1 MTKQIPENLLEKY
14 RYGENN
20 PLIDV
25 LEDFIK
31 TSENG
36 ILELSTP
43 PGSAKSFSTQE
54 VAKNLLSLEF
64 SQTSHPIDH
73 LPRFIFC
80 VHIKYLRDETQ
91 ESLLKYFKNNG
102 LDVNVLV
109 LTSFEDSLRK
119 CLGYIWSQLTKTQET
134 TISFKDLSF
143 QNLKAI
149 ACWTREKLEDR
160 FKSDLTEPE
169 QFKEFEDAML
179 AMLSTNKESELIQS
193 SLNQYGCDTLDI
205 QKRYECELSLKKNK
219 MKKAL
224 FGILR
229 NKYTFEDET
238 TKELIFDKWA
248 LANDFEKN
256 KDIVQ
261 YEWICLL
268 YPDVLASRSDII
280 VMTHDKFLHPLS
292 DPAFG
297 GKPIHETE
305 FFLNGDVTT
314 FIDESNQFFSKVQK
328 YQLDALLKSPFNL
341 KKIVQQ
347 IRDITLNVQNSS
359 SENGNSK
366 KNTWMFFEPFD
377 KKKNPNFKIIE
388 KLNNDYDE
396 LKKEINPHCGIRND
410 LNESVR
416 VFSMSEYWN
425 KFSNLSNEKYILEY
439 SEDAIEYRL
448 IEKKDMKTSKDI
460 RHVEIK
466 TYVQAM
472 NTFIDNF
479 CHTLFYQIFR
489 LYIFAK
495 NSKFKNRIVDSQTT
509 TYSQAITSG
518 KADIDF
524 FKDVL
529 ANFLGVLNQEE
540 NSSLYKIIERYI
552 EKQLDVTRGRKSSS
566 LLDTDDRVALEECY
580 FSSIEINSNINDSIN
595 TEINRSFVDVMPEDF
610 LGTLAIPSRV
620 VSISAT
626 NNDPSIL
633 NFNHEWLRQRVTY
646 YEVSAKDMMNINAYN
661 QSRNRYASDIQR
673 SFQYIVGKEED
684 LSDDKKWMKNIV
696 SNIFKQKLNSLT
708 TNKDDVSK
716 LKLRFMEM
724 YLKIIQNID
733 FFVNHDDVYTY
744 LNMYSRNV
752 DMNDF
757 DLMNYN
763 WELNRT
769 LINDL
774 FKAVCKH
781 YNLNEE
787 DFKINKSDFFMI
799 LRNTPSDDNESQL
812 NKQIDSMKSRHF
824 KGKKTFVFSTYAA
837 ASVGVNI
844 CLDISEHEKDC
855 LIPLNDFGF
864 SLDRVDI
871 NALYL
876 DRPTNFLSAPKNTQS
891 MSGSASKEYDLERYV
906 YQSKIMRMKNLTSE
920 ITEKEA
926 NSYNAALSNGRKQAY
941 LNRPSC
947 YHYVLEK
954 IIQAT
959 GRIDRS
965 NLKHPNIYFN
975 MDDSIK
981 IPQYIIDEWG
991 QDMMLS
997 SDMEFVLDNIKDKT
1011 LGATKE
1017 ECLKFDKFKAQIESV
1032 CSRGGTYLKRVQNP
1046 IRYDNFVVQNVEDS
1060 NNLINQHIVIKD
1072 NSEKIKLRNK
1082 NYHQLYINCGNLRR
1096 HGIDYRDLEFKI
1108 LSDRNGDVLY
1118 EIKKSTNIVSSKTS
1132 QQVRYT
1138 SYGKLFSQTFRNI
1151 LNNEEIKTMLQSK
1164 GFQVDMPD
1172 EYDFV
1177 LIPQALFK
1185 LRGNLGE
1192 ALIEEYFRRLN
1203 YELTKT
1209 LKDEQGNIRY
1219 DTYEK
1224 IDFYCQNDD
1233 GSINFA
1239 VECKNWT
1246 SDELCLEDYNA
1257 FFNKY
1262 LKRMKDLNIEKL
1274 VIANT
1279 FSCGNAATDATYIV
1293 NSLENL
1299 APENILVIPYIIDD
1313 DGNFEKI
1320 YAQKIRAFVS

>member
-64 SQTSHPIDH
+64 SQTSHPTDH
-73 LPRFIFC
+73 HPRFIFC
-80 VHIKYLRDETQ
+80 VHIKYLRDDTQ
-91 ESLLKYFKNNG
+91 NNLSEYFRNNG
-102 LDVNVLV
+102 LDVNVLS

-119 CLGYIWSQLTKTQET
+119 CLGYIWSQLTRAQET

-143 QNLKAI
+143 QNLKTI

-160 FKSDLTEPE
+160 FKCDLTEPE

-179 AMLSTNKESELIQS
+179 AMLSTSKESELIQS

-205 QKRYECELSLKKNK
+205 QKRYERELSLKKNK

-248 LANDFEKN
+248 LANDFKKN

-261 YEWICLL
+261 YKWICLL

-366 KNTWMFFEPFD
+366 KNTWMFFEPYD
-377 KKKNPNFKIIE
+377 KKNPNVKIID
-388 KLNNDYDE
+388 KLNNDYDG

-460 RHVEIK
+460 RYVEIK

-472 NTFIDNF
+472 NMFIDNF

-540 NSSLYKIIERYI
+540 NSNLYKIIERYI

-610 LGTLAIPSRV
+610 LGTLAMSSRV

-626 NNDPSIL
+626 NSDPSIL
-633 NFNHEWLRQRVTY
+633 NFNHEWLRQRVPY
-646 YEVSAKDMMNINAYN
+646 YEISAKDMMDINAYN
-661 QSRNRYASDIQR
+661 QSRNRYANDIQR

-684 LSDDKKWMKNIV
+684 LPDDKKWMAKVVN
-696 SNIFKQKLNSLT
+696 NIFKQKLNSLT

-724 YLKIIQNID
+724 YLKVIQNID
-733 FFVNHDDVYTY
+733 FFINHDDIYTY

-774 FKAVCKH
+774 FKAVCIH
-781 YNLNEE
+781 YNLKE
-787 DFKINKSDFFMI
+787 DKYKVNKSDFFMI

-812 NKQIDSMKSRHF
+812 NKQIEAMKSRHL

-844 CLDISEHEKDC
+844 CLDISEHEKYY

-864 SLDRVDI
+864 SLNRVDI

-876 DRPTNFLSAPKNTQS
+876 DRPTNFLSAPRSTQS
-891 MSGSASKEYDLERYV
+891 NASNEYDLERYI

-926 NSYNAALSNGRKQAY
+926 NSYNAALSNGRNQAY

-975 MDDSIK
+975 MDASIK

-1046 IRYDNFVVQNVEDS
+1046 GHYDSFVVQNVEDS
-1060 NNLINQHIVIKD
+1060 NNLINQHIVIRD

-1108 LSDRNGDVLY
+1108 LSDRNGDVQY
-1118 EIKKSTNIVSSKTS
+1118 EIKKSTDIVSSKTN
-1132 QQVRYT
+1132 QQAQYI

-1151 LNNEEIKTMLQSK
+1151 LSNDEIKTMLQSK

-1192 ALIEEYFRRLN
+1192 ALIEEHFRRLN

-1219 DTYEK
+1219 ESYEK
-1224 IDFYCQNDD
+1224 FDFYCQNDD
-1233 GSINFA
+1233 GSVRFA

-1279 FSCGNAATDATYIV
+1279 FSCGDAATDAPYIV

-1299 APENILVIPYIIDD
+1299 APENILVIPSIIDD
-1313 DGNFEKI
+1313 EGNFEKI
-1320 YAQKIRAFVS
+1320 YDQKIRAFVS

>member
-43 PGSAKSFSTQE
+43 PGSAKSFSAQE

-64 SQTSHPIDH
+64 SQSSHPTDH
-73 LPRFIFC
+73 HPRFLFC
-80 VHIKYLRDETQ
+80 VHIKYLRDDTQ
-91 ESLLKYFKNNG
+91 ANLCDYFKNKG
-102 LDVNVLV
+102 LDVNVLS
-109 LTSFEDSLRK
+109 LTSFEDSFRN
-119 CLGYIWSQLTKTQET
+119 CLGYIWSQLTKTQAT
-134 TISFKDLSF
+134 VSFKDLSF

-149 ACWTREKLEDR
+149 ACWTREKLEDG
-160 FKSDLTEPE
+160 FKCDLTEPE

-179 AMLSTNKESELIQS
+179 ALLSTNKESELVQN

-205 QKRYECELSLKKNK
+205 QKRYERELSLKKHK
-219 MKKAL
+219 MKRAL

-256 KDIVQ
+256 KDIIQ
-261 YEWICLL
+261 YKWICLL

-297 GKPIHETE
+297 GKPIHKTE

-359 SENGNSK
+359 SETGNSK

-377 KKKNPNFKIIE
+377 KKKNPNFKIID

-396 LKKEINPHCGIRND
+396 LTKQINPHCGIKND

-439 SEDAIEYRL
+439 AEDDIEYRL
-448 IEKKDMKTSKDI
+448 IEKKDMKSSKDI
-460 RHVEIK
+460 RYVEIK

-495 NSKFKNRIVDSQTT
+495 NSKFKNRIVDSQIT

-540 NSSLYKIIERYI
+540 NSSLSKIIERYI
-552 EKQLDVTRGRKSSS
+552 EKQLDATRGRKNSSFS
-566 LLDTDDRVALEECY
+566 DTYDCISLEECY

-610 LGTLAIPSRV
+610 LGTLATSSRV

-626 NNDPSIL
+626 NSDPSIL
-633 NFNHEWLRQRVTY
+633 NFNHEWLRQRVNY
-646 YEVSAKDMMNINAYN
+646 YEISAKDMTNINTYN
-661 QSRNRYASDIQR
+661 QNRSKYASNIQR
-673 SFQYIVGKEED
+673 SFQYIAGKEED
-684 LSDDKKWMKNIV
+684 LSDDKKWMEKVV

-708 TNKDDVSK
+708 TSKDAVTQ
-716 LKLRFMEM
+716 LKPRFMEM
-724 YLKIIQNID
+724 YLKVIQNID
-733 FFVNHDDVYTY
+733 FFVTHDDVYTY

-757 DLMNYN
+757 DLMNKN

-769 LINDL
+769 IINEL
-774 FKAVCKH
+774 FKAVSMH
-781 YNLNEE
+781 YNLKE
-787 DFKINKSDFFMI
+787 DEYKVNKDDFFMI

-812 NKQIDSMKSRHF
+812 NKQIASMKRRHS

-844 CLDISEHEKDC
+844 CLDISKYEKDN

-876 DRPTNFLSAPKNTQS
+876 DRPTNFLSTPKSTQS
-891 MSGSASKEYDLERYV
+891 NASNEYDLERYI
-906 YQSKIMRMKNLTSE
+906 YQSKIIRMKNLTSE

-926 NSYNAALSNGRKQAY
+926 NSYNAALSNGRNQAY

-975 MDDSIK
+975 MDASIK

-997 SDMEFVLDNIKDKT
+997 ADMEFILENIKDKT

-1017 ECLKFDKFKAQIESV
+1017 ECLKLDKFKSQIESV

-1046 IRYDNFVVQNVEDS
+1046 GHYDSFVVQNVEDS
-1060 NNLINQHIVIKD
+1060 NNLINQHIVIRD

-1108 LSDRNGDVLY
+1108 LSDKNGDVRY
-1118 EIKKSTNIVSSKTS
+1118 EIKKSTDIVSSKTN
-1132 QQVRYT
+1132 QQARYI
-1138 SYGKLFSQTFRNI
+1138 SYGKLLSQTFRNI
-1151 LNNEEIKTMLQSK
+1151 LNNDEIKALLQSK

-1209 LKDEQGNIRY
+1209 LKDKKGNICY
-1219 DTYEK
+1219 ESYEK
-1224 IDFYCQNDD
+1224 IDFYCQNND
-1233 GSINFA
+1233 GSIRFA

-1262 LKRMKDLNIEKL
+1262 LKRMKELNIEKL

-1279 FSCGNAATDATYIV
+1279 FSCGNAATDAPYIV

-1299 APENILVIPYIIDD
+1299 APENILVIPYVIDD

>member
-1 MTKQIPENLLEKY
+1 MTKQVSENLLEKY

-64 SQTSHPIDH
+64 SQSSHPTDH
-73 LPRFIFC
+73 HPRFIFC

-91 ESLLKYFKNNG
+91 ESLQKYFKSKG
-102 LDVNVLV
+102 LDVNVLS
-109 LTSFEDSLRK
+109 LTSFEDSFRN
-119 CLGYIWSQLTKTQET
+119 CLGYIWSQLTKTQAT
-134 TISFKDLSF
+134 LSFKNLSF
-143 QNLKAI
+143 QDLKTI
-149 ACWTREKLEDR
+149 ANWTREKLEDG

-179 AMLSTNKESELIQS
+179 ALLSTNKEAMLVQS

-205 QKRYECELSLKKNK
+205 QKRYERELNLKKSK
-219 MKKAL
+219 MKRAL
-224 FGILR
+224 FIILR
-229 NKYTFEDET
+229 NKYTFEDDM
-238 TKELIFDKWA
+238 TKELIFDKWT
-248 LANDFEKN
+248 LVNDFAKN
-256 KDIVQ
+256 KESIK
-261 YEWICLL
+261 YKWICLL

-280 VMTHDKFLHPLS
+280 VMTHDKFLRPLS

-305 FFLNGDVTT
+305 YFINGDVTT

-328 YQLDALLKSPFNL
+328 CQLDALLKSPFNL

-347 IRDITLNVQNSS
+347 IHDITLNVQNSS
-359 SENGNSK
+359 SETGNSK

-377 KKKNPNFKIIE
+377 KKKNPNFKIID

-396 LKKEINPHCGIRND
+396 LTKQINPHCGIKND

-425 KFSNLSNEKYILEY
+425 KFSNLFNEKYILEY
-439 SEDAIEYRL
+439 AEDDIEYRL
-448 IEKKDMKTSKDI
+448 IEKKDMKNDSDI
-460 RHVEIK
+460 TPKVKYVEIK

-472 NTFIDNF
+472 NTFIEDF

-529 ANFLGVLNQEE
+529 TNFLVVLNQEE
-540 NSSLYKIIERYI
+540 NSNLYKIIERYI

-610 LGTLAIPSRV
+610 LGTLATSSRV

-626 NNDPSIL
+626 NSDPSIL
-633 NFNHEWLRQRVTY
+633 NFNHEWLRQRVNY
-646 YEVSAKDMMNINAYN
+646 YEISAKDMTNINAYN
-661 QSRNRYASDIQR
+661 QSRSRYASNIQR
-673 SFQYIVGKEED
+673 SFQYIVGKAED
-684 LSDDKKWMKNIV
+684 LSDDKKWMKKVV

-708 TNKDDVSK
+708 TSKDEISK
-716 LKLRFMEM
+716 LKPRFMEM

-733 FFVNHDDVYTY
+733 FFVNHDDIYTY

-757 DLMNYN
+757 DLMNQN

-769 LINDL
+769 IINDL
-774 FKAVCKH
+774 FKAVCMH
-781 YNLNEE
+781 YHLKE
-787 DFKINKSDFFMI
+787 DEYKVNKNDSFMI

-812 NKQIDSMKSRHF
+812 NKQINSMKNRHL

-844 CLDISEHEKDC
+844 CLDISEYEKDY

-876 DRPTNFLSAPKNTQS
+876 DRPTNFLSTPKSTQS
-891 MSGSASKEYDLERYV
+891 NASNEYDLERYI

-920 ITEKEA
+920 INEKEA
-926 NSYNAALSNGRKQAY
+926 NSYNAALSNGRNQAY

-975 MDDSIK
+975 MDASIK

-991 QDMMLS
+991 KDVMLS
-997 SDMEFVLDNIKDKT
+997 ADMEFVLENIKDKT

-1017 ECLKFDKFKAQIESV
+1017 ESLRFDKIKAQIESV

-1046 IRYDNFVVQNVEDS
+1046 GRYDNFVVQNVEDS
-1060 NNLINQHIVIKD
+1060 NNIINQHIVIRD

-1108 LSDRNGDVLY
+1108 LSDKNGDVRY
-1118 EIKKSTNIVSSKTS
+1118 EIKKSTDIVSSNAS

-1151 LNNEEIKTMLQSK
+1151 LNNEEIKIMLQSK
-1164 GFQVDMPD
+1164 GFQVDIPN

-1203 YELTKT
+1203 YELTKA
-1209 LKDEQGNIRY
+1209 LKDEKGNTRY
-1219 DTYEK
+1219 ETYEK

-1233 GSINFA
+1233 GSVRFA

-1299 APENILVIPYIIDD
+1299 APENILVIPSIIDD
-1313 DGNFEKI
+1313 EGNFETI
-1320 YAQKIRAFVS
+1320 YGQKIRSFIS

>member
-64 SQTSHPIDH
+64 SQTSHPTDH
-73 LPRFIFC
+73 HPRFIFC
-80 VHIKYLRDETQ
+80 VHIKYLRDDTQ
-91 ESLLKYFKNNG
+91 NNLSEYFRNKG
-102 LDVNVLV
+102 LDVNVLA

-119 CLGYIWSQLTKTQET
+119 CLGYIWSQLTRAQET

-143 QNLKAI
+143 QNLKTI

-160 FKSDLTEPE
+160 FKCDLTEPE

-179 AMLSTNKESELIQS
+179 AMLSTSKESELIQS

-205 QKRYECELSLKKNK
+205 QKRYERELSLKKNK
-219 MKKAL
+219 MKRAL

-238 TKELIFDKWA
+238 TKELIFDKWV
-248 LANDFEKN
+248 LVNDFAKN

-261 YEWICLL
+261 YKWICLL

-366 KNTWMFFEPFD
+366 KNTWMFFESFD
-377 KKKNPNFKIIE
+377 KKKNPNFKIID
-388 KLNNDYDE
+388 KLNNDYDG

-448 IEKKDMKTSKDI
+448 IEKKDMKNSKDI
-460 RHVEIK
+460 RYVEIK

-472 NTFIDNF
+472 NMFIDNF

-495 NSKFKNRIVDSQTT
+495 NSKFKNRIVDLQTT

-540 NSSLYKIIERYI
+540 SSSLSKIIERYI
-552 EKQLDVTRGRKSSS
+552 EKQLDATRGRKSSS

-610 LGTLAIPSRV
+610 LGTLAISSRV
-620 VSISAT
+620 VLISAT
-626 NNDPSIL
+626 NSDPSIL
-633 NFNHEWLRQRVTY
+633 NFNHEWLRQRVPY
-646 YEVSAKDMMNINAYN
+646 YEISAKDMMDINAYN
-661 QSRNRYASDIQR
+661 QSRNRYANDIQR

-684 LSDDKKWMKNIV
+684 LPDDKKWMAKVVN
-696 SNIFKQKLNSLT
+696 NIFKQKLNSLT

-724 YLKIIQNID
+724 YLKVIQNID
-733 FFVNHDDVYTY
+733 FFINHDDIYTY

-774 FKAVCKH
+774 FKAVCIH
-781 YNLNEE
+781 YNLKE
-787 DFKINKSDFFMI
+787 DKYKVNKSDFFMI

-812 NKQIDSMKSRHF
+812 NKQIEAMKSRHL

-844 CLDISEHEKDC
+844 CLDISEHEKDY

-864 SLDRVDI
+864 SLNRVDI

-876 DRPTNFLSAPKNTQS
+876 DRPTNFLSAPRSTQS
-891 MSGSASKEYDLERYV
+891 NASNEYDLERYI

-926 NSYNAALSNGRKQAY
+926 NSYNAALSNGRNQAY

-975 MDDSIK
+975 MDASIK

-1046 IRYDNFVVQNVEDS
+1046 GHYDSFVVQNVEDS
-1060 NNLINQHIVIKD
+1060 NNLINRYVVIKD

-1108 LSDRNGDVLY
+1108 LSDRNGDVHY
-1118 EIKKSTNIVSSKTS
+1118 EIKKSTDIVSSKTN
-1132 QQVRYT
+1132 QQAQYT

-1151 LNNEEIKTMLQSK
+1151 LNNEEIKTMLQNK

-1209 LKDEQGNIRY
+1209 LKDKDGNIRY
-1219 DTYEK
+1219 ESYEK
-1224 IDFYCQNDD
+1224 FDFYCQNDD
-1233 GSINFA
+1233 GNVRFA

-1279 FSCGNAATDATYIV
+1279 FSCGDAATDAPYIV

-1313 DGNFEKI
+1313 EGNFEKI

>member
-64 SQTSHPIDH
+64 SQTSSLTDH
-73 LPRFIFC
+73 HPRFIFC
-80 VHIKYLRDETQ
+80 VHIKYLRDDTQ
-91 ESLLKYFKNNG
+91 NNLSEYFRNKG
-102 LDVNVLV
+102 LDVNVLA

-119 CLGYIWSQLTKTQET
+119 CLGYIWSQLTRAQET

-143 QNLKAI
+143 QNLKTI

-160 FKSDLTEPE
+160 FKCDLTEPE

-179 AMLSTNKESELIQS
+179 AMLSTSKESELIQS

-205 QKRYECELSLKKNK
+205 QKRYERELSLKKNK

-238 TKELIFDKWA
+238 TKELIFNKWA
-248 LANDFEKN
+248 LVNDFAKN

-261 YEWICLL
+261 YKWICLL

-280 VMTHDKFLHPLS
+280 VMTHDKFLHPLA

-377 KKKNPNFKIIE
+377 KKKNPNFKIID
-388 KLNNDYDE
+388 KLNNDYDG

-448 IEKKDMKTSKDI
+448 IEKKDMKNSKDI
-460 RHVEIK
+460 RYVEIK

-472 NTFIDNF
+472 NMFIDNF

-495 NSKFKNRIVDSQTT
+495 NSKFKNRIVDLQTT

-540 NSSLYKIIERYI
+540 SSSLSKIIERYI
-552 EKQLDVTRGRKSSS
+552 EKQLDATRGRKSSS

-610 LGTLAIPSRV
+610 LGTLAISSRV
-620 VSISAT
+620 VLISAT
-626 NNDPSIL
+626 NSDPSIL
-633 NFNHEWLRQRVTY
+633 NFNHEWLRQRVPY
-646 YEVSAKDMMNINAYN
+646 YEISAKDMMDINAYN
-661 QSRNRYASDIQR
+661 QSRNKYANDIQR

-684 LSDDKKWMKNIV
+684 LPDDKKWMAKVVN
-696 SNIFKQKLNSLT
+696 NIFKQKLNSLT

-724 YLKIIQNID
+724 YLKVIQNID
-733 FFVNHDDVYTY
+733 FFINHDDIYTY

-774 FKAVCKH
+774 FKAVCIH
-781 YNLNEE
+781 YNLKE
-787 DFKINKSDFFMI
+787 DKYKVNKSDFFMI

-812 NKQIDSMKSRHF
+812 NKQIEAMKRRHL

-844 CLDISEHEKDC
+844 CLDISEHEKDY

-864 SLDRVDI
+864 SLNRVDI

-876 DRPTNFLSAPKNTQS
+876 DRPTNFLSAPRSTQS
-891 MSGSASKEYDLERYV
+891 NASNEYDLERYI

-926 NSYNAALSNGRKQAY
+926 NSYNAALSNGRNQAY

-975 MDDSIK
+975 MDASIK

-1046 IRYDNFVVQNVEDS
+1046 GHYDTFVVQNVEDS
-1060 NNLINQHIVIKD
+1060 NNLINQHIVIRD

-1108 LSDRNGDVLY
+1108 LSDRNGDVRY
-1118 EIKKSTNIVSSKTS
+1118 EIKKSTDIVSSKTN
-1132 QQVRYT
+1132 QQARYT

-1151 LNNEEIKTMLQSK
+1151 LNNEEIKTMLQNK

-1192 ALIEEYFRRLN
+1192 ALIEKYFRRLN

-1219 DTYEK
+1219 ESYEK
-1224 IDFYCQNDD
+1224 FDFYCQNDD
-1233 GSINFA
+1233 GSVRFA

-1274 VIANT
+1274 VLANT
-1279 FSCGNAATDATYIV
+1279 FSCGDAATDAPYIV

-1299 APENILVIPYIIDD
+1299 APENILVIPSIIDD
-1313 DGNFEKI
+1313 EGNFEKI
-1320 YAQKIRAFVS
+1320 YDQKIRAFVS